1 MKNRIRILM
10 TAVCLAMCLAICL
23 TMCCAA
29 AEQEEVTGT
38 GETVFPASRISNEQA
53 EREYLNGLFGL
64 PVTPVEELPR
74 MRGSVSGSQLGDD
87 TPARK
92 LYEAL
97 KSWVARVAG
106 GEVSPAVFTYSD
118 GHGYLPADKGVTSND
133 ELAQAL
139 LDELPIRQ
147 VVQAVMYDCPYE
159 MFWYDK
165 TRGTDINYSIGS
177 QADGLHLTVT
187 LSLYVAKD
195 YSAANRT
202 GTTDLNT
209 ARIRSA
215 KTAVSNAD
223 AILTANSGQGNY
235 AKLKAYK
242 DAICGLA
249 DYNDT
254 AAAGGVDYGDPWQL
268 VWVFDGDDSTTV
280 VCEGYSK
287 AFQYLCDRSRW
298 NGSVEVISVSGTM
311 LTNSGGGNH
320 MWNIVRMN
328 NTNYLAD
335 VTNSDA
341 GSAGWAGELFLS
353 GCSDLDGEN
362 YYHYPIPEKQ
372 TGGSF
377 YSSDLAKYKYDDKT
391 TAMFAAERLA
401 MSATAA
407 DPNAADP
414 ITLADDMITAPDSIE
429 AGGTLTVTVEWP
441 QNAET
446 ILVFLQ
452 NFFTSECTSE
462 LYERSQYP
470 GDTLTVTI
478 GQDMQDQVDTEPGNQ
493 LLVRITA
500 GAAGAED
507 AEWYKV
513 IPVYP
518 PAAQTD
524 GNAVRLTVP
533 AEPLTVYT
541 QIPIT
546 IEAPGAKYVSFFDG
560 ENWEDGQE
568 GQPCYTFHITP
579 SFAGQ
584 MTLLARAYWGE
595 ETSIYRI
602 DPEEWVYSAPVTRT
616 FDWAEGLYSAEFV
629 PDETL
634 MTGGQ
639 ASVAQ
644 GTPLT
649 GVLKAAEGAERY
661 TVEYQS
667 DEDHY
672 CKIELNAEDME
683 NLAAEGGAPEYGRR
697 LSLPTDRMQ
706 PGDYHI
712 YVTAYA
718 EGRTASYQSTP
729 FTVTEQAAAG
739 EDAAWIRTDRTAPMT
754 GESVI
759 ISAHIPGADHIG
771 VRSIQGVFWNDYFC
785 EAQEG
790 DTATWRVSFWSPGET
805 ELQVIGWTEDRWN
818 DENILQNGDDVIQF
832 PDLAPGV
839 SATVNVQTL
848 AGGTIP
854 DVQVTVPDPLT
865 DDSTVTIALP
875 ECEGALRY
883 SVLLRRTDNR
893 ATVYSKESRTAF
905 TASISGAWIQPGV
918 EYELQISIERYG
930 YTWYDNYLG
939 ILREWA
945 PDVPAAIVPGEDV
958 TITIPGM
965 DGANSYEIS
974 VEPPASGIAYF
985 TESSRP
991 GTFTIPAAVFADGGN
1006 DYVIIVRVSRYSW
1019 DELFWK
1025 DYHYNVNPYTGTQ
1038 ALTITPGVYTAGQ
1051 PLTIGLS
1058 VTGAEQVI
1066 IQEEDVNS
1074 FGYSYWT
1081 TLTVE
1086 DNPGASVSTGL
1097 LNKLSHRIRAAVKKN
1112 GVWSKWGTAEI
1123 STDISG
1129 RCNENI
1135 SWTLGSDG
1143 KLTITGTGVIPYEM
1157 TDSWREYGSAVTEI
1171 EIGSGITGIGEFAF
1185 SWHENLTE
1193 VTLPASLT
1201 AIRDFAFNGCGRLTA
1216 IHGADE
1222 GRTDFIRCYDGVVK
1236 RIGLPS
1242 TVEEL
1247 GYCVFIDSSY
1257 GETVS
1262 QADFTLPFYTAEI
1275 GDYAFQ
1281 GISARH
1287 VKIATWA
1294 QNEYRIGDHAFAGCS
1309 GMRYFQVDGNEDCE
1323 LIISGHAFDG
1333 CSQLTFIGIESQ
1345 QLKEYAEGHGF
1356 TYLENE
1362 MAGGNG

>member
-10 TAVCLAMCLAICL
+10 TTLAICL
-23 TMCCAA
+23 AVCCVCGAA
-29 AEQEEVTGT
+29 ADEPAIPQT
-38 GETVFPASRISNEQA
+38 GELELTPLFRLMPEKA
-53 EREYLNGLFGL
+53 EKGFIDGLFGL
-64 PVTPVEELPR
+64 PVTPVEELPK
-74 MRGSVSGSQLGDD
+74 MRGSTGGENLGDG
-87 TPARK
+87 TPERIM
-92 LYEAL
+92 YDAL
-97 KSWVARVAG
+97 KPQVEEIAKGNRV
-106 GEVSPAVFTYSD
+106 STVFTLDNIVMPSD
-118 GHGYLPADKGVTSND
+118 ADIGG
-133 ELAQAL
+133 
-139 LDELPIRQ
+139 
-147 VVQAVMYDCPYE
+147 AVGSVFNAILYDCPYD
-159 MFWYDK
+159 MFWIDK
-165 TRGTDINYSIGS
+165 GPTVSSISTEYSISSGS
-177 QADGLHLTVT
+177 EQDTIIVDFTLRMRVNQSYAASETDVYTVNSGKIGTIIAAANTALAIVDEYDGLSDYNKLT
-187 LSLYVAKD
+187 
-195 YSAANRT
+195 
-202 GTTDLNT
+202 
-209 ARIRSA
+209 
-215 KTAVSNAD
+215 
-223 AILTANSGQGNY
+223 
-235 AKLKAYK
+235 AYK
-242 DAICGLA
+242 DKICALT
-249 DYNDT
+249 DYNYPAVGS
-254 AAAGGVDYGDPWQL
+254 AAYGDPWQL
-268 VWVFDGDDSTTV
+268 VWVFDGDPSTKV

-287 AFQYLCDRSRW
+287 AFQYLCDNSTW
-298 NGSVEVISVSGTM
+298 NSDVRVISVSGTM
-311 LTNSGGGNH
+311 LSENGWGNH
-320 MWNIVRMN
+320 MWNIVRLHN
-328 NTNYLAD
+328 VNYLAD

-341 GSAGWAGELFLS
+341 NSSGQFGGLFL
-353 GCSDLDGEN
+353 DGYDRFEN
-362 YYHYPIPEKQ
+362 DTYYYVTAEHTEYTTTEDGGTSWTTYPSHEVGYLYESKM
-372 TGGSF
+372 
-377 YSSDLAKYKYDDKT
+377 AT
-391 TAMFAAERLA
+391 TFAADQLA
-401 MSATAA
+401 LSDTAA

-429 AGGTLTVTVEWP
+429 AGETLTMTVEWP

-616 FDWAEGLYSAEFV
+616 FDLAEGLYSAEFV
-629 PDETL
+629 PDEAL

-706 PGDYHI
+706 PGDYRI

-718 EGRTASYQSTP
+718 EGRTAGYQSTP

-771 VRSIQGVFWNDYFC
+771 VRSIQGYFWNDYFC

-945 PDVPAAIVPGEDV
+945 PDVPAAIAPGEDV

-991 GTFTIPAAVFADGGN
+991 GMFTIPAAVFADGGN

-1112 GVWSKWGTAEI
+1112 GVWSKWSNIAEV
-1123 STDISG
+1123 SG
-1129 RCNENI
+1129 DLTGSEDGI
-1135 SWTLGSDG
+1135 SWTLTSAG
-1143 KLTITGTGVIPYEM
+1143 KLTFTGTGEICYEM
-1157 TDSWREYGSAVTEI
+1157 TEEWRWDYRNAVTEV
-1171 EIGSGITGIGEFAF
+1171 EIGSGITGIDSSVFYEF
-1185 SWHENLTE
+1185 ENLAT
-1193 VTLPASLT
+1193 VTIPASLKT
-1201 AIRDFAFNGCGRLTA
+1201 IGSHAFDSCASLTD
-1216 IHGADE
+1216 ILSPVE
-1222 GRTDFIRCYDGVVK
+1222 TRKTYKRCYDEK
-1236 RIGLPS
+1236 LKTFTLPS
-1242 TVEEL
+1242 TVEEV
-1247 GYCVFIDSSY
+1247 GFCAFADSAY
-1257 GETVS
+1257 GTTVTLTP
-1262 QADFTLPFYTAEI
+1262 DFSIPSSTTRIEERTFE
-1275 GDYAFQ
+1275 
-1281 GISARH
+1281 GISAEH
-1287 VKIATWA
+1287 VMVNTWGVSA
-1294 QNEYRIGDHAFAGCS
+1294 LYIGEYAFADCDDLL
-1309 GMRYFQVDGNEDCE
+1309 YFQINGWMGEGFN
-1323 LIISGHAFDG
+1323 LQISEHAFDG
-1333 CSQLTFIGIESQ
+1333 CDRQIVFIGIENQ
-1345 QLKEYAEGHGF
+1345 QLKEYAERHGY

-1362 MAGGNG
+1362 MEWGNG